1 MSEPM
6 EEQRHSGGTVTEYTA
21 GASEPNAKAGSGFP
35 VDMRNGCTGK
45 PRTVLY
51 LHSSDDLYGA
61 DMILLQ
67 LVTGLD
73 RKLYQPIVVLP
84 EDMKHVGLL
93 SRELA
98 AAGIEYH
105 HLPIAILRRRDF
117 SPRGIFSL
125 LRRLIAGTWAVRRL
139 ARRYENPLLH
149 GFTSAVI
156 AAPAAAFWLRLP
168 LLMHVHE
175 IILQPRFLRR
185 FLHALAARSALK
197 VLCVSDA
204 VRVNIVEDEPWSQ
217 NKLIVI
223 HNGISAPP
231 EETLTRAELR
241 RDLGVPE
248 GTPLVGMVGRV
259 SAWKGQEVFV
269 RAASILRRQGV
280 PCHFVAIGGV
290 FDGETKHMDRL
301 RAVVEESQ
309 VGDMLTLVDFRKNA
323 RRYMPAF
330 DVFVLPST
338 LPEPFGTVILE
349 AMAAGVPVVASA
361 HGGPREMIVEGETGL
376 LVPPGDP
383 EALAG
388 AVRSLL
394 DDPERARRIG
404 EAGQGYFSSH
414 FLLQRYVSEIEQ
426 LYSALGGTLRKRVP

>member
-1 MSEPM
+1 MK
-6 EEQRHSGGTVTEYTA
+6 EQRHSGGTVTEYPAEPRAEAAA
-21 GASEPNAKAGSGFP
+21 GFAGEPRA
-35 VDMRNGCTGK
+35 
-45 PRTVLY
+45 VLY

-67 LVTGLD
+67 LVTRLD
-73 RKLYQPIVVLP
+73 RGRYRPIVILP

-93 SRELA
+93 SHELA
-98 AAGIEYH
+98 AAGIEHH

-117 SPRGIFSL
+117 SPIGIFSL
-125 LRRLIAGTWAVRRL
+125 LRRLIAGTWGVRRL
-139 ARRYENPLLH
+139 VRRYDDPLLH
-149 GFTSAVI
+149 GFTLAVI
-156 AAPAAAFWLRLP
+156 AAPLAAFWLRLP

-175 IILQPRFLRR
+175 IILQPRFLRK
-185 FLHALAARSALK
+185 FLHTLATRSANR

-204 VRVNIVEDEPWSQ
+204 VRANILEDEPRSAE
-217 NKLIVI
+217 KVVVI
-223 HNGISAPP
+223 HNGISGPP
-231 EETLTRAELR
+231 AETLTGAELRRSLR

-248 GTPLVGMVGRV
+248 EIPLVGMVGRV

-269 RAASILRRQGV
+269 RAASLLRRQSA

-309 VGDMLTLVDFRKNA
+309 VGDTLTLVGFRKNA

-349 AMAAGVPVVASA
+349 AMAAGVPVIASA

-376 LVPPGDP
+376 LVPPGDA
-383 EALAG
+383 ETLAA
-388 AVRSLL
+388 AVRALL
-394 DDPERARRIG
+394 DDPERARRMG
-404 EAGQGYFSSH
+404 QAGQAYFNSH

-426 LYSALGGTLRKRVP
+426 LYSTLGGTPRTRVS

>member
-1 MSEPM
+1 MKAE
-6 EEQRHSGGTVTEYTA
+6 SGQIV
-21 GASEPNAKAGSGFP
+21 SGE
-35 VDMRNGCTGK
+35 

-73 RKLYQPIVVLP
+73 RRRYRPIVVLP

-98 AAGIEYH
+98 AAGVEYY

-117 SPRGIFSL
+117 SPMGIFSL
-125 LRRLIAGTWAVRRL
+125 LRRLAVGTLAVRRL
-139 ARRYENPLLH
+139 ARRYHDPLLH
-149 GFTSAVI
+149 GFTLAVI
-156 AAPAAAFWLRLP
+156 AAPMAAFWLRLP
-168 LLMHVHE
+168 LLMHAHE
-175 IILQPRFLRR
+175 ILLRPRFLRR

-204 VRVNIVEDEPWSQ
+204 VRKNILEDESWSQ
-217 NKLIVI
+217 KKVIVI

-248 GTPLVGMVGRV
+248 EIPLVGMVGRV

-269 RAASILRRQGV
+269 RTASILRRQGV

-309 VGDMLTLVDFRKNA
+309 VGNTLTLVGFRKNA

-349 AMAAGVPVVASA
+349 ALAAGVPVVASA
-361 HGGPREMIVEGETGL
+361 HGGPPEMIVEGETGL

-383 EALAG
+383 EALAA

-394 DDPERARRIG
+394 DDPERARRMG
-404 EAGQGYFSSH
+404 QAGQAYFNSH

-426 LYSALGGTLRKRVP
+426 LYSTLGGNPHTRVS